1 MNDRYAKNQ
10 LIYLDCKNFELDEG
24 EGKMRRP

>member
-10 LIYLDCKNFELDEG
+10 LIYLDCKHFELNEG
-24 EGKMRRP
+24 EGKMGRL